1 MNINSLNNENFDN
14 NKAIQSQSQSNDSSN
29 GSIFL
34 SFNDDNGIV
43 EKTDI
48 QCAIKDTKEIAA
60 PLLRS

>member
-1 MNINSLNNENFDN
+1 MNINSLNNESFDN
-14 NKAIQSQSQSNDSSN
+14 NKVIQPQSQNNDSSN

-48 QCAIKDTKEIAA
+48 QFANRKQRKW
-60 PLLRS
+60 LLLY